1 MYKLL
6 KTMEAPM
13 NTKMISLV
21 PTNGTQFNVASGQ
34 KVIFELP
41 PNLGLVKGRDSYL
54 ALDICNTSSQF
65 NRLALNGTAGCDS
78 ILARIDIYSLRD
90 GTHLETLNHYNQ
102 WSSITHQ
109 YLFEDKTNLQT
120 LNGCGRKVF
129 AQESAGGVKSQVA
142 PEANRV
148 EDAVFSPIVAATGV
162 QAYNFRRYTTPLK
175 AGIFRYWD
183 DEKLCP
189 ILAFGGLRIEI
200 TLEDP
205 SICLQLLDTDCLNQ
219 AGNAADISTAAAL
232 GDGAACAN
240 TGGFGALFT
249 LENTTIASCGFAV
262 GNVINCDGDLG
273 AGAGVETLH
282 PAVNINSMTQ
292 AGANVQVQFSGAG
305 AAASTSNSIRLA
317 TVVKTC
323 SVRPQFRVV
332 SVAPPQNM
340 IQAIGGGLNYEYTTF
355 DYHTSSLL
363 SSATQHQVEL
373 NSVATRAVCILST
386 FTDSSKEKNDFFS
399 SYFSGSDATTLGLNS
414 VQYFLKNRLQPVR
427 SYDPRVKNQRI
438 IAQHEVAK
446 ALDSV
451 NYEAKDLG
459 NSEGENLDIYTNTF
473 MIGRQLA
480 KRPYYYD
487 LKDAEGQIR
496 LSFAG
501 TRANNHQINTFVWS
515 KKIVNVGA
523 GAELAV
529 VL

>member
-1 MYKLL
+1 
-6 KTMEAPM
+6 METPM

-54 ALDICNTSSQF
+54 ALDVCNTSGQF
-65 NRLALNGTAGCDS
+65 NRLALNGTAGVDAL
-78 ILARIDIYSLRD
+78 LARIDIYSLRD

-102 WSSITHQ
+102 WSSVTHQ

-120 LNGCGRKVF
+120 LVGCGKEVF
-129 AQESAGGVKSQVA
+129 AQKSVSGAKQAVNPVA
-142 PEANRV
+142 DQV
-148 EDAVFSPIVAATGV
+148 EDVVFSPIVSTSGE

-183 DEKLCP
+183 DERLCP
-189 ILAFGGLRIEI
+189 VLAFGGLRIEI

-205 SICLQLLDTDCLNQ
+205 SIALQLCQTTCLNQ
-219 AGNAADISTAAAL
+219 AGAAADISTAAAI
-232 GDGAACAN
+232 GAGAKCQN
-240 TGGFGALFT
+240 NGGLTTVFVV
-249 LENTTIASCGFAV
+249 ENTTVANCGSGVVNRATGRTITAMAQSGSHV
-262 GNVINCDGDLG
+262 NVTIDGAQISAGN
-273 AGAGVETLH
+273 T
-282 PAVNINSMTQ
+282 
-292 AGANVQVQFSGAG
+292 
-305 AAASTSNSIRLA
+305 NSIRLSSIS
-317 TVVKTC
+317 KSC
-323 SVRPQFRVV
+323 SIRPQFRVV
-332 SVAPPQNM
+332 SVAPPQSM
-340 IQAIGGGLNYEYTTF
+340 IQSIGGGLNYEFTTW
-355 DYHTSSLL
+355 DYFTSSLL

-373 NSVATRAVCILST
+373 NSVATRAVCLLTT
-386 FTDSSKEKNDFFS
+386 FTDVANTKKDLFS
-399 SYFSGSDATTLGLNS
+399 SYFDGSDATDLKLNS

-427 SYDPRVKNQRI
+427 AYNPQVKNQRI

-459 NSEGENLDIYTNTF
+459 NSDGENLDIYTNTF

-496 LSFAG
+496 LEFST
-501 TRANNHQINTFVWS
+501 TRTNNQQVNTFVWS
-515 KKIVNVGA
+515 KKIINVGA

>member
-1 MYKLL
+1 
-6 KTMEAPM
+6 MENPM

-21 PTNGTQFNVASGQ
+21 PTNGTQFNAASGQ

-54 ALDICNTSSQF
+54 ALDVCNTSGQF
-65 NRLALNGTAGCDS
+65 NRLALNGTAGVDAL
-78 ILARIDIYSLRD
+78 LARIDIYSLRD

-120 LNGCGRKVF
+120 LNGCGKQVF
-129 AQESAGGVKSQVA
+129 AQESAAGVKAFVA
-142 PEANRV
+142 PSASNV
-148 EDAVFSPIVAATGV
+148 EDTVFSPIVAASGV

-189 ILAFGGLRIEI
+189 VLAFGGLRIEI

-205 SICLQLLDTDCLNQ
+205 SVALQLVDTTALNQ
-219 AGNAADISTAAAL
+219 AGTAADISTAAAI
-232 GDGAACAN
+232 GDGAAAQDN
-240 TGGFGALFT
+240 GGTTSVFV
-249 LENTTIASCGFAV
+249 LENTTIATSGFAV
-262 GNVINCDGDLG
+262 GNVVAVDGKAGGIG
-273 AGAGVETLH
+273 AVVNRATGRTITAMVNAPPHVNVTIDGAGVT
-282 PAVNINSMTQ
+282 
-292 AGANVQVQFSGAG
+292 AG
-305 AAASTSNSIRLA
+305 TDNSIRLSSIS
-317 TVVKTC
+317 KTC

-332 SVAPPQNM
+332 SVAPPQSM
-340 IQAIGGGLNYEYTTF
+340 IQSIGGGLNYEFTTW

-386 FTDSSKEKNDFFS
+386 FTDSSNTKKDLFS
-399 SYFSGSDATTLGLNS
+399 SYFSGSDATSLNLNS

-459 NSEGENLDIYTNTF
+459 NSDGENLDIYTNTF
-473 MIGRQLA
+473 MVGRQLA

-496 LSFAG
+496 LEFSG
-501 TRANNHQINTFVWS
+501 TRTNNQQINTFVWS

>member
-1 MYKLL
+1 
-6 KTMEAPM
+6 METSPM

-21 PTNGTQFNVASGQ
+21 PTNGTQFNAASGQ

-54 ALDICNTSSQF
+54 ALDVCNTSGQF
-65 NRLALNGTAGCDS
+65 NRLALNGTAGVDAL
-78 ILARIDIYSLRD
+78 LARIDIYSLRD

-120 LNGCGRKVF
+120 LTGCGKQVF
-129 AQESAGGVKSQVA
+129 AQESAGGVKANVA
-142 PEANRV
+142 PNANNV
-148 EDAVFSPIVAATGV
+148 EDTVFSPIVEASGV

-183 DEKLCP
+183 SEKLCP

-205 SICLQLLDTDCLNQ
+205 EVALQLVDTTCLNQ
-219 AGNAADISTAAAL
+219 AGNAADITTSAAQ
-232 GDGAACAN
+232 GDGAACIN
-240 TGGFGALFT
+240 RGGATNIFS
-249 LENTTIASCGFAV
+249 LEATTIPKCGFSV
-262 GNVINCDGDLG
+262 GNVVNLDGDIGAAVANLG
-273 AGAGVETLH
+273 ANRTITAMAQNGNDVEVTFDGA
-282 PAVNINSMTQ
+282 AIAASNDNSM
-292 AGANVQVQFSGAG
+292 
-305 AAASTSNSIRLA
+305 RLA
-317 TVVKTC
+317 TVSKAC
-323 SVRPQFRVV
+323 SIRPQFRVV
-332 SVAPPQNM
+332 SVAPPQSM
-340 IQAIGGGLNYEYTTF
+340 IQSIGGGLNYEFTTW

-386 FTDSSKEKNDFFS
+386 FTDTSNTKKDLFS
-399 SYFSGSDATTLGLNS
+399 SYFSGSDATSLNLNS

-459 NSEGENLDIYTNTF
+459 NSDGENLDIYTNTF

-496 LSFAG
+496 LEFSN
-501 TRANNHQINTFVWS
+501 TRANNQQINTFVWS

>member
-1 MYKLL
+1 
-6 KTMEAPM
+6 METPM

-54 ALDICNTSSQF
+54 ALDVCNTSSEF
-65 NRLALNGTAGCDS
+65 NRLALNGTAGVDAL
-78 ILARIDIYSLRD
+78 LARIDIYSLRD

-120 LNGCGRKVF
+120 LNGCGKDVF
-129 AQESAGGVKSQVA
+129 AQESVGGTKGAVHAKCDQ
-142 PEANRV
+142 V

-183 DEKLCP
+183 DERLCP
-189 ILAFGGLRIEI
+189 VLAFGGLRIEI

-205 SICLQLLDTDCLNQ
+205 SVALQLCDTTSLNQ
-219 AGNAADISTAAAL
+219 AGNQANIATDANV
-232 GDGAACAN
+232 GQGAACINRGGATNIFSIEGNSIAN
-240 TGGFGALFT
+240 
-249 LENTTIASCGFAV
+249 CGFAV
-262 GNVINCDGDLG
+262 GNKINLDGDI
-273 AGAGVETLH
+273 GAGVVNLATGREITAM
-282 PAVNINSMTQ
+282 AVNGNDIDVTFD
-292 AGANVQVQFSGAG
+292 GAAV
-305 AAASTSNSIRLA
+305 AASTDNSMRLA
-317 TVVKTC
+317 SVNKSC
-323 SVRPQFRVV
+323 SIRPQFRVV
-332 SVAPPQNM
+332 SVAPPQSM
-340 IQAIGGGLNYEYTTF
+340 IQSIGGGLNYEFTTF

-373 NSVATRAVCILST
+373 NSVATRAVCILTT
-386 FTDSSKEKNDFFS
+386 FTDVAQTKKDLFS
-399 SYFSGSDATTLGLNS
+399 SYFNGSDATDLKLNS

-459 NSEGENLDIYTNTF
+459 NSDGENLDIYTNTF

-480 KRPYYYD
+480 KRPYFYD

-496 LSFAG
+496 LEFST
-501 TRANNHQINTFVWS
+501 TRANNHQVNTFVWS

>member
-1 MYKLL
+1 
-6 KTMEAPM
+6 METPM

-54 ALDICNTSSQF
+54 ALDVCNTSGEF
-65 NRLALNGTAGCDS
+65 NRLALNGTAGVDAL
-78 ILARIDIYSLRD
+78 LARIDIYSLRD

-120 LNGCGRKVF
+120 LVGCGKEVF
-129 AQESAGGVKSQVA
+129 AQKSVGGVKQAVA
-142 PEANRV
+142 PKADQV
-148 EDAVFSPIVAATGV
+148 EDVVFSPIVSTTGV

-183 DEKLCP
+183 DERLCP
-189 ILAFGGLRIEI
+189 VLAFGGLRIEI

-205 SICLQLLDTDCLNQ
+205 SVALQLCQTTSLNQ
-219 AGNAADISTAAAL
+219 AGNAADISTAAAV
-232 GDGAACAN
+232 GGGAACINRGGASNIFSVEAQSIAN
-240 TGGFGALFT
+240 
-249 LENTTIASCGFAV
+249 CGFAV
-262 GNVINCDGDLG
+262 GNKINLDGDV
-273 AGAGVETLH
+273 GAGVVNLATNREITAMTLNGND
-282 PAVNINSMTQ
+282 VELTFDG
-292 AGANVQVQFSGAG
+292 GAI
-305 AAASTSNSIRLA
+305 AASNNNSVRLA
-317 TVVKTC
+317 SVSKSC

-332 SVAPPQNM
+332 SVAPPQSM
-340 IQAIGGGLNYEYTTF
+340 IQSIGGGMNYEFTTW
-355 DYHTSSLL
+355 DYFTSSLL

-386 FTDSSKEKNDFFS
+386 FTDVANTKKDLFS
-399 SYFSGSDATTLGLNS
+399 SYFDGSDATVLKLNS

-427 SYDPRVKNQRI
+427 AYNPQVKNQRI

-459 NSEGENLDIYTNTF
+459 NSDGENLDIYTNTF

-496 LSFAG
+496 LEFST
-501 TRANNHQINTFVWS
+501 TRTNNQQVNTFVWS